1 MHQGHRQV
9 VQPILNGTAAARSRR
24 AAALRELPSSPQPEP
39 VTAVSGEWPSASPP
53 ERSCPTAVTFNPHP
67 REFFTGQ
74 PKSLLTPPEEKVA
87 QLKAMGVE
95 QLVLL
100 PFDRELANL
109 SPQQFV
115 EEILVRSLGATQVS
129 VGQDFRFGRGR
140 AGEAADLQQ
149 LAAPYGIAVTVVPLL
164 FCQGERIS
172 SSNIRQ
178 ALLAG
183 DLSKANR
190 LLGRPYSLTG
200 EVVSGQQLGRTLGF
214 PTANLQ
220 LPLEKFL
227 PAKGVYAVRVTGA
240 GTADSPAAGV
250 MNIGIRP
257 TVAGGQPTAEVHLL
271 DWSADLYGKTLTV
284 TLEHFLRPEQ
294 KFSSLDALKAQIH
307 ADCAAARSQLSAAT
321 NP

>member
-1 MHQGHRQV
+1 MHRGHRQV
-9 VQPILNGTAAARSRR
+9 VQPILNGTAAARSWG
-24 AAALRELPSSPQPEP
+24 AAALRELPSSPQLETVP
-39 VTAVSGEWPSASPP
+39 AGSGEWPNSSPP
-53 ERSCPTAVTFNPHP
+53 ERSFPTAVTFNPHP

-74 PKSLLTPPEEKVA
+74 PKSLLTPREEKVA
-87 QLKAMGVE
+87 QLRSMGVE

-100 PFDRELANL
+100 PFDRELADL

-115 EEILVRSLGATQVS
+115 EKILVRSLRATQVS

-183 DLSKANR
+183 NLSNANR
-190 LLGRPYSLTG
+190 LLGRPYSLVG
-200 EVVSGQQLGRTLGF
+200 KVVSGQQLARNLGF
-214 PTANLQ
+214 PTANLR
-220 LPLEKFL
+220 LPPEKFL
-227 PAKGVYAVRVTGA
+227 PAYGVYAVRVTGA
-240 GTADSPAAGV
+240 GTSDAPAAGV

-271 DWSADLYGKTLTV
+271 DWSACLYGKTLTV
-284 TLEHFLRPEQ
+284 TLEHFLRSEQ
-294 KFSSLDALKAQIH
+294 KFSSLNALKAQIH
-307 ADCAAARSQLSAAT
+307 ADCAAARSLLTAAT
-321 NP
+321 NS

>member
-1 MHQGHRQV
+1 
-9 VQPILNGTAAARSRR
+9 
-24 AAALRELPSSPQPEP
+24 
-39 VTAVSGEWPSASPP
+39 
-53 ERSCPTAVTFNPHP
+53 
-67 REFFTGQ
+67 
-74 PKSLLTPPEEKVA
+74 
-87 QLKAMGVE
+87 MGVE

>member
-1 MHQGHRQV
+1 VHLGHRQV
-9 VQPILNGTAAARSRR
+9 VQPILNGTAALS
-24 AAALRELPSSPQPEP
+24 ELASSPQPEKMRMGN
-39 VTAVSGEWPSASPP
+39 GESPGSPP
-53 ERSCPTAVTFNPHP
+53 LPRACATAVTFNPHP

-74 PKSLLTPPEEKVA
+74 PKALLTPPEEKVA
-87 QLKAMGVE
+87 QLRAMGVK

-100 PFDRELANL
+100 PFDRELADL

-115 EEILVRSLGATQVS
+115 EEILVQKLRATRVS

-140 AGEAADLQQ
+140 AGEAADLQK

-190 LLGRPYSLTG
+190 LLGRAYSLVG
-200 EVVSGQQLGRTLGF
+200 KVVLGQQMGRTLGF
-214 PTANLQ
+214 PTANLH
-220 LPLEKFL
+220 LPAEKFL
-227 PAKGVYAVRVTGA
+227 PAYGVYAVRVTGA
-240 GTADSPAAGV
+240 GTGDTPAAGV
-250 MNIGIRP
+250 MNIGCRP
-257 TVAGGQPTAEVHLL
+257 TVAGGPPTAEVHLL

-284 TLEHFLRPEQ
+284 SLEHFLRHEQ

-307 ADCAAARSQLSAAT
+307 ADCATAKSLLTAAT
-321 NP
+321 NL